1 MACPKAKHFHV
12 ICRDV
17 FEKDNF
23 EKVFEVADANAAL
36 ELEIIEL
43 PAAWE
48 GSIEVRDDSTLS
60 DRKFPLIDY
69 WRTPIKS

>member
-23 EKVFEVADANAAL
+23 ERVVEVADANAAL
-36 ELEIIEL
+36 ELIILQL
-43 PAAWE
+43 PISWE
-48 GSIEVRDDSTLS
+48 GSIEVRDDATLS
-60 DRKFPLIDY
+60 EQNFPVIDF
-69 WRTPIKS
+69 WRTP

>member
-17 FEKDNF
+17 FEKENF
-23 EKVFEVADANAAL
+23 EKVIDVSDANLAF
-36 ELEIIEL
+36 ESVIKEL
-43 PAAWE
+43 PATWE
-48 GSIEVRDDSTLS
+48 GSIEVRDDATLS

>member
-17 FEKDNF
+17 FEKENF
-23 EKVFEVADANAAL
+23 EKLVEVADANSAL
-36 ELEIIEL
+36 EHVIIEL
-43 PAAWE
+43 PDSWE

-60 DRKFPLIDY
+60 DRKFPLIDF
-69 WRTPIKS
+69 WRTPRR